1 MKTFT
6 DISERPDRRWLALAL
21 SVVLNLFL
29 LAVIGGHF
37 LSHRVGSARIAA
49 GTPMAGAIARAEAV
63 LDPADAAAFRAV
75 LAHEQPRYTPSAEA
89 VDAARRALAQ
99 RIIAEPF
106 DPRAVSAALDTWR
119 ASWVRFMGDFSGPLI
134 DALSSIS
141 PQGRRRL
148 IEMRRKRLEQDDEG
162 RVSP

>member
-1 MKTFT
+1 MKTST
-6 DISERPDRRWLALAL
+6 DTRARPGWLWLALAL

-29 LAVIGGHF
+29 FAVIGGHF
-37 LSHRVGSARIAA
+37 LSHRVGSPRLAA

-75 LAHEQPRYTPSAEA
+75 LAREQPRYAPSAAA

-106 DPRAVSAALDTWR
+106 DPRAVTAALDTWR
-119 ASWVRFMGDFSGPLI
+119 GSWDQFTRNFSGPLI

-141 PQGRRRL
+141 PHGRRRL
-148 IEMRRKRLEQDDEG
+148 IEMRRKQLEQGAAG
-162 RVSP
+162 RASP